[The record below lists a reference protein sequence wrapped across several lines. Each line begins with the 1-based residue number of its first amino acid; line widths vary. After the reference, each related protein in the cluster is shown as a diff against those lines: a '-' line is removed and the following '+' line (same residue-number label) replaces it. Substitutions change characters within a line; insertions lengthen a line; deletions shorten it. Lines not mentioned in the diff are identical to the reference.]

1 MEKLKIKKKDII
13 IKIAS
18 SIHNLNH
25 LYILLIYKETHLP
38 TPFRKSYF

>member
-1 MEKLKIKKKDII
+1 MEKLKINKEDII

-38 TPFRKSYF
+38 TPSPRSYF